1 MKRILRNWFI
11 ILFVCLGPAV
21 TFGQNVNDKSFE
33 ILKNLDI
40 YSTMIKELN
49 TNYVDDINP
58 GELTKT
64 GIDAMLESLD
74 PYTNYISES
83 EIEDYKFITTGQY
96 GGIGALIHQKDEFVV
111 ISEPYEGS
119 PAQKA
124 DLRAGDK
131 VLEINGQTAKGKS
144 YSEVSSIL
152 KGQAGTSITIKVLRD
167 GETPSAE

>member
-1 MKRILRNWFI
+1 MKNIRISFI
-11 ILFVCLGPAV
+11 IV
-21 TFGQNVNDKSFE
+21 TFFLSFSGIPFARGQAAAGDQGFE

-49 TNYVDDINP
+49 TNYVDQINP

-74 PYTNYISES
+74 PYTNYITES

-96 GGIGALIHQKDEFVV
+96 GGIGALIHQQGEYVI

-131 VLEINGQTAKGKS
+131 VLEINGQNPLIYSTALFS
-144 YSEVSSIL
+144 FSRLFYNPQSAYRYFSFED
-152 KGQAGTSITIKVLRD
+152 TS
-167 GETPSAE
+167 